1 MMRWPMDVHRKS
13 LLRRTPPP
21 HTLLSERP
29 RPPARLR
36 RWSIAGGYREVLVLA
51 APLIV
56 STGSLALQEFVDRMF
71 LSWYSPASIA
81 AAMPAGILYFTVLSI
96 FLGTASYVNTFVAQ
110 YHGAGRFE
118 RIGPSMW
125 QGLYVA
131 LAGGLLML
139 ALAPLSSR
147 LFALIGHPPEVQRLE
162 ADYFRVLCYGSVFP
176 IANAALGGFFSGRGR
191 PWPVMWANL
200 AATGVNI
207 FLNALL
213 IFGRWGLPELGI
225 VGAAISTC
233 AAGGVAFAVL
243 AVLLMRPSFEQM
255 FAVRSGWAPQ
265 GELLRRLLRFGLPS
279 GVQFF
284 IDIFGFTVFILLIGR
299 IGTAELAATNIAF
312 NINSLAFMP
321 MIGLGTAI
329 SILVGR
335 YIGEREVGL
344 AERSVYSG
352 ATLCFAFMGLL
363 SLAYVLVPG
372 FFVRFF
378 APRGDPEGFAA
389 ISAIAVV
396 LLRFVAVYS
405 LFDTMNIV
413 FASAIKGAGDTRFV
427 MLMILVLSVGVLIVP
442 TYVALVRL
450 RVGIYSAWVFVSA
463 YIILLGCGFLVRFLR
478 GKWKTMSVI

>member
-1 MMRWPMDVHRKS
+1 
-13 LLRRTPPP
+13 
-21 HTLLSERP
+21 
-29 RPPARLR
+29 
-36 RWSIAGGYREVLVLA
+36 
-51 APLIV
+51 
-56 STGSLALQEFVDRMF
+56 
-71 LSWYSPASIA
+71 
-81 AAMPAGILYFTVLSI
+81 
-96 FLGTASYVNTFVAQ
+96 
-110 YHGAGRFE
+110 
-118 RIGPSMW
+118 
-125 QGLYVA
+125 
-131 LAGGLLML
+131 
-139 ALAPLSSR
+139 
-147 LFALIGHPPEVQRLE
+147 
-162 ADYFRVLCYGSVFP
+162 
-176 IANAALGGFFSGRGR
+176 
-191 PWPVMWANL
+191 MWANL

-213 IFGRWGLPELGI
+213 IFGRWGFPELGI

-233 AAGGVAFAVL
+233 IAGAVAFAVL
-243 AVLLMRPSFEQM
+243 ATLILRRSFEQM
-255 FAVRSGWAPQ
+255 YAVRSGWAPE
-265 GELLRRLLRFGLPS
+265 GELLGRLLRFGVPS

-284 IDIFGFTVFILLIGR
+284 IDIFGFTIFILLIGR

-329 SILVGR
+329 SILVGQ
-335 YIGEREVGL
+335 YIGEGRVRL

-352 ATLCFAFMGLL
+352 AILCFAYMGLL
-363 SLAYVLVPG
+363 SLAYLLAPG

-378 APRGDPEGFAA
+378 APRGNPVRGNPAGFEA
-389 ISAIAVV
+389 IRAIAVV

-450 RVGIYSAWVFVSA
+450 NVGIYTAWIFVSA

-478 GKWKTMSVI
+478 GKWKGMSVI